1 MTIKS
6 YMSSFIRRLAIS
18 LLLLVVAT
26 SAQAQLKFFTL
37 QKDSIPLFRGF
48 AVSFDMV
55 GAGMVM
61 LSDYGQYEAAL
72 RVNLHDEWFPIVE
85 AGIGKA
91 NHDDEV
97 TFLHYNTSAPYFKIG
112 IDKNMLK
119 DKHGPN
125 RLYVGL
131 RYGFTSY
138 KIDIS
143 RPDYQDPVWQWDTS
157 YSMTDVACKYHWA
170 EIVVGVD
177 AKIFGPLHLVGLCA
191 TSSVCL
197 IPRRENGVHRGMC
210 RASVLTIRSWAPPF
224 TSSLIFERH
233 G

>member
-6 YMSSFIRRLAIS
+6 CISISIQKLAIS
-18 LLLLVVAT
+18 LLLLTMSSAA
-26 SAQAQLKFFTL
+26 SAQMKFFTI

-48 AVSFDMV
+48 AVSFDLV
-55 GAGMVM
+55 GAGMLA

-85 AGIGKA
+85 AGVGKA
-91 NHDDEV
+91 THDDEV
-97 TFLHYNTSAPYFKIG
+97 TQLYYSTSAPYFKVG

-138 KIDIS
+138 KIDLS
-143 RPDYQDPVWQWDTS
+143 RPDFPDPVWLWNTGFGVKDAS
-157 YSMTDVACKYHWA
+157 CKYHWA
-170 EIVVGVD
+170 EVVIGVD
-177 AKIFGPLHLVGLCA
+177 AKIFGPLHLGWSVRYKQRLAHSEEGEFGNPWYVPGFGTYNTNLGA
-191 TSSVCL
+191 TFNV
-197 IPRRENGVHRGMC
+197 I
-210 RASVLTIRSWAPPF
+210 ID
-224 TSSLIFERH
+224 I
-233 G
+233 

>member
-6 YMSSFIRRLAIS
+6 CISTSIRRLAIS
-18 LLLLVVAT
+18 LLLLTMSSAA
-26 SAQAQLKFFTL
+26 SAQMRFFTI

-48 AVSFDMV
+48 AVSFDLV
-55 GAGMVM
+55 GAGMLA

-85 AGIGKA
+85 AGVGKA
-91 NHDDEV
+91 THDDEV
-97 TFLHYNTSAPYFKIG
+97 TQLYYSTSAPYFKVG

-138 KIDIS
+138 KIDLS
-143 RPDYQDPVWQWDTS
+143 RPDFPDPVWLWNTGFGVKDAS
-157 YSMTDVACKYHWA
+157 CKYHWA
-170 EIVVGVD
+170 EVVVGVD
-177 AKIFGPLHLVGLCA
+177 AKIFGPLHLGWSVRYKQRLAHSEEGEFGNPWYVPGFGTYNTNLGA
-191 TSSVCL
+191 TFNV
-197 IPRRENGVHRGMC
+197 I
-210 RASVLTIRSWAPPF
+210 ID
-224 TSSLIFERH
+224 I
-233 G
+233 

>member
-6 YMSSFIRRLAIS
+6 CISTSIRKLAIS
-18 LLLLVVAT
+18 LLLLTMSSAA
-26 SAQAQLKFFTL
+26 SAQMKFFTI

-48 AVSFDMV
+48 AVSFDLV
-55 GAGMVM
+55 GAGMLA

-85 AGIGKA
+85 AGVGKA
-91 NHDDEV
+91 THDDEV
-97 TFLHYNTSAPYFKIG
+97 TQLYYSTSAPYFKVG

-138 KIDIS
+138 KIDLS
-143 RPDYQDPVWQWDTS
+143 RPDFPDPVWLWNTGFGVKDAS
-157 YSMTDVACKYHWA
+157 CKYHWA
-170 EIVVGVD
+170 EVVIGVD
-177 AKIFGPLHLVGLCA
+177 AKIFGPLHLGWSVRYKQRLAHSEEGEFGNPWYVPGFGTYNTNLGA
-191 TSSVCL
+191 TFN
-197 IPRRENGVHRGMC
+197 I
-210 RASVLTIRSWAPPF
+210 I
-224 TSSLIFERH
+224 IDI
-233 G
+233 

>member
-6 YMSSFIRRLAIS
+6 CISTFIRRLTIS
-18 LLLLVVAT
+18 LLLLTMSSAA
-26 SAQAQLKFFTL
+26 SAQMKFFTI
-37 QKDSIPLFRGF
+37 QKDSVPLFRGF
-48 AVSFDMV
+48 AVSFDLV
-55 GAGMVM
+55 GAGMLA

-91 NHDDEV
+91 EHDDEV
-97 TFLHYNTSAPYFKIG
+97 TQLYYSTSAPYFKVG

-138 KIDIS
+138 KIDLS
-143 RPDYQDPVWQWDTS
+143 RPNFPDPVWMWDTS
-157 YSMTDVACKYHWA
+157 FGVKDAACKYHWA
-170 EIVVGVD
+170 EVVVGVD
-177 AKIFGPLHLVGLCA
+177 AKIFGPLHLGW
-191 TSSVCL
+191 SVRYKQRL
-197 IPRRENGVHRGMC
+197 AHSEEGDFGTPWYVPGFGTYNTNLGGTFNVI
-210 RASVLTIRSWAPPF
+210 ID
-224 TSSLIFERH
+224 I
-233 G
+233 

>member
-6 YMSSFIRRLAIS
+6 CISTSIRRLAIS
-18 LLLLVVAT
+18 LLLLTMSSAA
-26 SAQAQLKFFTL
+26 SAQMKFFTI

-48 AVSFDMV
+48 AVSFDLV
-55 GAGMVM
+55 GAGMLA

-85 AGIGKA
+85 AGVGKA
-91 NHDDEV
+91 THDDEV
-97 TFLHYNTSAPYFKIG
+97 TQLYYSTSAPYFKVG

-138 KIDIS
+138 KIDLS
-143 RPDYQDPVWQWDTS
+143 RPDFPDPVWLWNTGFGVKDAS
-157 YSMTDVACKYHWA
+157 CKYHWA
-170 EIVVGVD
+170 EVVVGID
-177 AKIFGPLHLVGLCA
+177 AKIFGPLHLGWSVRYKQRLAHSEEGEFGNPWYVPGFGTYNTNLGA
-191 TSSVCL
+191 TFNV
-197 IPRRENGVHRGMC
+197 I
-210 RASVLTIRSWAPPF
+210 ID
-224 TSSLIFERH
+224 I
-233 G
+233 

>member
-6 YMSSFIRRLAIS
+6 CISTSIRRLAIS
-18 LLLLVVAT
+18 LLLLTMSSAA
-26 SAQAQLKFFTL
+26 SAQMKFFTI

-48 AVSFDMV
+48 AVSFDLV
-55 GAGMVM
+55 GAGMLA

-85 AGIGKA
+85 AGVGKA
-91 NHDDEV
+91 THDDEV
-97 TFLHYNTSAPYFKIG
+97 TQLYYSTSAPYFKVG

-138 KIDIS
+138 KIDLS
-143 RPDYQDPVWQWDTS
+143 RPDFPDPVWLWNTGFGVKDAS
-157 YSMTDVACKYHWA
+157 CKYHWA
-170 EIVVGVD
+170 EVVVGVD
-177 AKIFGPLHLVGLCA
+177 AKIFGPLHLGWSVRYKQRLAHSEEGEFGNPWYVPGFGTYNTNLGA
-191 TSSVCL
+191 TFNV
-197 IPRRENGVHRGMC
+197 I
-210 RASVLTIRSWAPPF
+210 ID
-224 TSSLIFERH
+224 I
-233 G
+233 

>member
-6 YMSSFIRRLAIS
+6 CISISIRKLAIS
-18 LLLLVVAT
+18 LLLLTMSSAA
-26 SAQAQLKFFTL
+26 SAQMKFFTI

-48 AVSFDMV
+48 AVSFDLV
-55 GAGMVM
+55 GAGMLA

-85 AGIGKA
+85 AGVGKA
-91 NHDDEV
+91 THDDEV
-97 TFLHYNTSAPYFKIG
+97 TQLYYSTSAPYFKVG

-138 KIDIS
+138 KIDLS
-143 RPDYQDPVWQWDTS
+143 RPDFPDPVWLWNTGFGVKDAS
-157 YSMTDVACKYHWA
+157 CKYHWA
-170 EIVVGVD
+170 EVVVGVD
-177 AKIFGPLHLVGLCA
+177 AKIFGPLHLGWSVRYKQRLAHSEEGEFGNPWYVPGFGTYNTNLGA
-191 TSSVCL
+191 TFNV
-197 IPRRENGVHRGMC
+197 I
-210 RASVLTIRSWAPPF
+210 ID
-224 TSSLIFERH
+224 I
-233 G
+233 

>member
-6 YMSSFIRRLAIS
+6 CISTSIRKLAIS
-18 LLLLVVAT
+18 LLLLTMSSAA
-26 SAQAQLKFFTL
+26 SAQMKFFTI

-48 AVSFDMV
+48 AVSFDLV
-55 GAGMVM
+55 GAGMLA

-85 AGIGKA
+85 AGVGKA
-91 NHDDEV
+91 THDDEV
-97 TFLHYNTSAPYFKIG
+97 TQFYYSTSAPYFKVG

-138 KIDIS
+138 KIDLS
-143 RPDYQDPVWQWDTS
+143 RPDFPDPVWLWNTGFGVKNAS
-157 YSMTDVACKYHWA
+157 CKYHWA
-170 EIVVGVD
+170 EVVIGVD
-177 AKIFGPLHLVGLCA
+177 AKIFGPLHLGWSVRYKQRLAHSEEGEFGNPWYVPGFGTYNTNLGA
-191 TSSVCL
+191 TFNV
-197 IPRRENGVHRGMC
+197 I
-210 RASVLTIRSWAPPF
+210 ID
-224 TSSLIFERH
+224 I
-233 G
+233 